1 MERPT
6 VRSYSIRG
14 SRITVAQRQAK
25 TALQIVHGIEF
36 KQEIIDLKAIFP
48 KAHKVIME
56 IGFGMGEATAIIA
69 KNHPDNAYIAV
80 DVHPPGIGKL
90 LSRIDE
96 DKLSNVKVI
105 EDVDVHPPGIG
116 KLLSRI
122 DEDKLANVKVIEDDV
137 HVVLQHMFADHC
149 LDGIHLFFPDPW
161 PKKKHHKRRIVND
174 GFLQLIHPKLKKG
187 GFIHIATD
195 WVPYATSIQ
204 EVFSNSDL
212 FAGGV
217 IPKPEWRPVTRFE
230 DQGIDKDH
238 AVNDMYYVAQ

>member
-25 TALQIVHGIEF
+25 TALQMVHGIEF

-48 KAHKVIME
+48 KANKVIME

-69 KNHPDNAYIAV
+69 KNHPENAYIAV

-96 DKLSNVKVI
+96 EKLT
-105 EDVDVHPPGIG
+105 
-116 KLLSRI
+116 
-122 DEDKLANVKVIEDDV
+122 NVKVIEDDV
-137 HVVLQHMFADHC
+137 HVVLEHMFADQT
-149 LDGIHLFFPDPW
+149 LDGIHLYFPDPW
-161 PKKKHHKRRIVND
+161 PKKKHNKRRIVND
-174 GFLQLIHPKLKKG
+174 GFLKLIHPKLKKG

-195 WVPYATSIQ
+195 WVPYAIAIQ
-204 EVFSNSDL
+204 EVFSKSDL

-238 AVNDMYYVAQ
+238 AVNDMYYTAQ

>member
-25 TALQIVHGIEF
+25 KALQIVHGIEF

-48 KAHKVIME
+48 KANKVIIE

-69 KNHPDNAYIAV
+69 KNHPENAYIA
-80 DVHPPGIGKL
+80 
-90 LSRIDE
+90 
-96 DKLSNVKVI
+96 
-105 EDVDVHPPGIG
+105 VDVHPPGIG

-137 HVVLQHMFADHC
+137 HVVLEHMIADNS
-149 LDGIHLFFPDPW
+149 LDGIHLYFPDPW
-161 PKKKHHKRRIVND
+161 PKKIHNKRRIVNE
-174 GFLQLIHPKLKKG
+174 GFLKLIHPKLKKG

-195 WVPYATSIQ
+195 WVPYAISIQ
-204 EVFSNSDL
+204 EVFFNSDL

-217 IPKPEWRPVTRFE
+217 IQKPEWRPVTRFE

>member
-69 KNHPDNAYIAV
+69 KNHPENAYIAV

-96 DKLSNVKVI
+96 DKLS
-105 EDVDVHPPGIG
+105 
-116 KLLSRI
+116 
-122 DEDKLANVKVIEDDV
+122 NVKVIEDDV

>member
-25 TALQIVHGIEF
+25 TALQMVHGIEF

-48 KAHKVIME
+48 KANKVIME

-69 KNHPDNAYIAV
+69 KNHPENAYIAV

-105 EDVDVHPPGIG
+105 ED
-116 KLLSRI
+116 
-122 DEDKLANVKVIEDDV
+122 DV
-137 HVVLQHMFADHC
+137 HVVLEHMFADQS
-149 LDGIHLFFPDPW
+149 LDGIHLYFPDPW
-161 PKKKHHKRRIVND
+161 PKKKHNKRRIVND

-195 WVPYATSIQ
+195 WVPYAIAIQ
-204 EVFSNSDL
+204 EVFSKSDL

-238 AVNDMYYVAQ
+238 AVNDMYYTAQ

>member
-25 TALQIVHGIEF
+25 TALQKVHGIEF
-36 KQEIIDLKAIFP
+36 KQEVIDLKAIFP
-48 KAHKVIME
+48 KANTIIME

-69 KNHPDNAYIAV
+69 KNHPENAYIAV

-96 DKLSNVKVI
+96 DELS
-105 EDVDVHPPGIG
+105 
-116 KLLSRI
+116 
-122 DEDKLANVKVIEDDV
+122 NVKVIEDDV
-137 HVVLQHMFADHC
+137 HVVLEHMFADHS

-161 PKKKHHKRRIVND
+161 PKKKHHKRRIVNE
-174 GFLQLIHPKLKKG
+174 GFLQLIHPKLKKA

-204 EVFSNSDL
+204 EVFSQSDL